1 MVYDAEHIGYR
12 DRDHDAEQQ
21 QYGRAGKFY
30 KPAPLADS
38 ILRAHPIPKE

>member
-30 KPAPLADS
+30 VWGRRSALSLGRIASNP
-38 ILRAHPIPKE
+38 